1 MVPQRTNEETGCRCG
16 TFCPTPY
23 YSSKFTV
30 LFPCTTACFAGHNE
44 YKHKYVFGGVL
55 MKFLRNLLE
64 DLEVLSKYHVEIFNQ
79 QGSRVDEVDVIA
91 GNEKEAESLA
101 IHKSRHDEAT
111 RALAV
116 DQEDIE

>member
-1 MVPQRTNEETGCRCG
+1 MD
-16 TFCPTPY
+16 
-23 YSSKFTV
+23 
-30 LFPCTTACFAGHNE
+30 HNK
-44 YKHKYVFGGVL
+44 YKYKYVFGGFL

-64 DLEVLSKYHVEIFNQ
+64 ELEVLSKYHVEIFNQ

-101 IHKSRHDEAT
+101 IHKSRHDEAA